1 MVYSAALTHLRRGG
15 CWKCIDRLLNASSI
29 IKVFWPVCGQRRSM
43 HRLLSLTSV
52 SSLSRHTHFVY
63 AVCVC
68 VCRCVNFW
76 YSATAANRQPRHLAA
91 LDAERKEKKNFSSE
105 NAKSHGCCCCCCCC
119 SVIFLISWSGSRSL
133 VLLLLSETGTNG
145 QRGGADISFG
155 CCRPRYLRGNN
166 NSKRDA
172 TTTTTKNPR
181 HFQDFP
187 LTAL

>member
-1 MVYSAALTHLRRGG
+1 MHR
-15 CWKCIDRLLNASSI
+15 SI
-29 IKVFWPVCGQRRSM
+29 IERFVNNQSVLASVRPKAIDAPTVVINISVIIITTHTLCIRR
-43 HRLLSLTSV
+43 
-52 SSLSRHTHFVY
+52 
-63 AVCVC
+63 VCVS
-68 VCRCVNFW
+68 VCQLLIFGH
-76 YSATAANRQPRHLAA
+76 SGQSTAAPSGGSGRRK
-91 LDAERKEKKNFSSE
+91 ERKKKNFSSE